1 MYFQFS
7 GARSEAWGGHKKLFG
22 ALSPKFRGLA
32 PKIEVLVECSQWT
45 VHSRNIRSKTSLSNL
60 SGLVSGQ
67 EAGVDPLSQQITPR
81 VIPPKSL
88 PQMRD
93 FERKPDMIVHYERL
107 PLTQNR
113 LYLS

>member
-67 EAGVDPLSQQITPR
+67 EAGLDPLSQQITPESPPLNLYYMDGPR
-81 VIPPKSL
+81 V
-88 PQMRD
+88 
-93 FERKPDMIVHYERL
+93 
-107 PLTQNR
+107 PLISMDSIEFNGQH
-113 LYLS
+113 